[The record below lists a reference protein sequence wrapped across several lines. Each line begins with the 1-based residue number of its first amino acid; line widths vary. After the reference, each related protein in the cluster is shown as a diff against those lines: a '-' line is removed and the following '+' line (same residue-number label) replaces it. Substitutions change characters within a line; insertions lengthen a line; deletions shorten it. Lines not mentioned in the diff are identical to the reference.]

1 MMEFDIDKNIKFIE
15 ETIKE
20 IKETGKP
27 DSLIGITPIAF
38 NYLFRVTLFLLKK
51 EKEREVK

>member
-1 MMEFDIDKNIKFIE
+1 MEFDIDKNIKFIE